1 MGWRGCRCATSR
13 QEGWY
18 RRVRM
23 LWYPPPSPL
32 APSPSPTMPRSAGDA
47 ERKHARADA
56 GAQTPQPDW
65 ALGWRCLAQVVD
77 CGATAARGKQARKR
91 KLMAQQPD
99 LGACGVCAW
108 VLRAWVLRAR
118 AGRLPGR
125 SWSKKPS
132 ASRLPASGISSPHP
146 SCPPSPCVCV
156 VCARKSLLEG
166 APRYRAPT
174 RTYTHV

>member
-1 MGWRGCRCATSR
+1 MQAAADGRMGWRGCRCATSR

-91 KLMAQQPD
+91 KLMPQQPD
-99 LGACGVCAW
+99 LGACGVC
-108 VLRAWVLRAR
+108 AWVLRAR

-156 VCARKSLLEG
+156 VCAL
-166 APRYRAPT
+166 A
-174 RTYTHV
+174 YTNPY